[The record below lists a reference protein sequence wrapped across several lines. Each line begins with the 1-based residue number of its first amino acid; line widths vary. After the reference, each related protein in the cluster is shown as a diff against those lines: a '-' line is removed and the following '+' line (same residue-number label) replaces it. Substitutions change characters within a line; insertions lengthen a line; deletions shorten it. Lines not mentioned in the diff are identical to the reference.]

1 MRVQSVMQIL
11 FICKLNN
18 VHQQHYNTY
27 LYFIYVDMVP
37 DFMIFLIINKITFI
51 GAQTIAM
58 DTDDERKQRLKKEGT
73 LHPNPDRVK
82 TDLLAKSP
90 FFDANDLIQ
99 MKYEMLRN
107 VTVDE
112 QSVAQAADTFG
123 LSRVAYYHALK
134 QYQSHGLAGLLPYRR
149 GPKHPHKFT
158 PEVMS
163 FINEQLLSIVG
174 RPDWSLLSKQIED
187 KFGTKVHPR
196 SVERAVKQKKGSER

>member
-1 MRVQSVMQIL
+1 MLIM
-11 FICKLNN
+11 
-18 VHQQHYNTY
+18 
-27 LYFIYVDMVP
+27 
-37 DFMIFLIINKITFI
+37 LIINITFI
-51 GAQTIAM
+51 KVQTIAM
-58 DTDDERKQRLKKEGT
+58 DTDQDRKQRLKKEGT

-82 TDLLAKSP
+82 ADLLVKSP

-99 MKYEMLRN
+99 MKYEMLRS

-112 QSVAQAADTFG
+112 QPVAQAADTFG

-134 QYQSHGLAGLLPYRR
+134 QYQSNGLAGLLPYRR

-163 FINEQLLSIVG
+163 FIDEQLIAIEG
-174 RPDWSLLSKQIED
+174 RPDWGYLSKQIED

-196 SVERAVKQKKGSER
+196 SVERAAKQKKGAER

>member
-1 MRVQSVMQIL
+1 VSG
-11 FICKLNN
+11 
-18 VHQQHYNTY
+18 
-27 LYFIYVDMVP
+27 
-37 DFMIFLIINKITFI
+37 FMIIMIIIIITFI
-51 GAQTIAM
+51 EVQTIAM

-82 TDLLAKSP
+82 ADLLEKSP

-99 MKYEMLRN
+99 MKYEMLRS

-112 QSVAQAADTFG
+112 QPVAQAADTFG

-134 QYQSHGLAGLLPYRR
+134 LYQSHGLAGLLPYKR

-163 FINEQLLSIVG
+163 FIDEQLLAIEG
-174 RPDWSLLSKQIED
+174 RPDWSLLSEQIEA

-196 SVERAVKQKKGSER
+196 SVERAVKQKKGLQQ

>member
-1 MRVQSVMQIL
+1 MAN
-11 FICKLNN
+11 K
-18 VHQQHYNTY
+18 
-27 LYFIYVDMVP
+27 VDMALWS
-37 DFMIFLIINKITFI
+37 MILNVIIYITLI

-58 DTDDERKQRLKKEGT
+58 DTDDERKQRLKREGT

-82 TDLLAKSP
+82 ADLLEESA

-99 MKYEMLRN
+99 MKYEMLRS

-112 QSVAQAADTFG
+112 RSVAQAADTFG

-163 FINEQLLSIVG
+163 FIDEQLIAIEG
-174 RPDWSLLSKQIED
+174 HPDWGLLSKQIED

-196 SVERAVKQKKGSER
+196 SVERTVRKKKGANR

>member
-1 MRVQSVMQIL
+1 MA
-11 FICKLNN
+11 LNIDISPSSMLN
-18 VHQQHYNTY
+18 M
-27 LYFIYVDMVP
+27 F
-37 DFMIFLIINKITFI
+37 IINITSI
-51 GAQTIAM
+51 GAQRIAM
-58 DTDDERKQRLKKEGT
+58 GTDDERKQRLKKEGT

-82 TDLLAKSP
+82 ADLLAKSP

-99 MKYEMLRN
+99 MKYEMLRS

-134 QYQSHGLAGLLPYRR
+134 QYQSYGLAGLLPYRR

-163 FINEQLLSIVG
+163 FIDEQLLSIEG

-196 SVERAVKQKKGSER
+196 SVERAVKQKKGSQQ